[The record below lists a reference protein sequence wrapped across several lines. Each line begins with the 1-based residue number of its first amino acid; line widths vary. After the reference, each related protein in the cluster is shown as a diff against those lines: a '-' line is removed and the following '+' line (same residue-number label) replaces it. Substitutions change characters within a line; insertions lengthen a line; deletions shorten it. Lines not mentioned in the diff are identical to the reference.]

1 MEGIGGDGAGSRVV
15 GMGLGL
21 GESVPSLGIEGKD
34 VCELKALAHLIVHSP
49 EMEDA
54 YLYEVHSSG

>member
-1 MEGIGGDGAGSRVV
+1 
-15 GMGLGL
+15 MGLGL